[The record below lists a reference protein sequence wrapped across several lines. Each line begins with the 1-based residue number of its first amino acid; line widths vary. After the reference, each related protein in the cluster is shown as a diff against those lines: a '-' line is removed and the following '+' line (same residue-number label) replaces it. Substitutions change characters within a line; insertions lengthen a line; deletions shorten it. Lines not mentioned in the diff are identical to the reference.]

1 MQNFGEKLCVC
12 HFLFLIL
19 HRKLDEKVLM
29 RRFWC

>member
-1 MQNFGEKLCVC
+1 MQNFDEKLCVC

-29 RRFWC
+29 RLF